1 MILMRINGEEEGGTC
16 VECKKNAAEI
26 KIVLGMK
33 KGAHR
38 NVPAQAIYL
47 CRDCAWD
54 LSECL
59 DKTVSINFKEC
70 SK

>member
-1 MILMRINGEEEGGTC
+1 MIITKIGGTDEGCSC
-16 VECKKNAAEI
+16 VECKKKPAEI
-26 KIVLGMK
+26 KVMLGTK
-33 KGAHR
+33 KIANRSLPTQGFM
-38 NVPAQAIYL
+38 L

>member
-1 MILMRINGEEEGGTC
+1 MILTRINGEEEGGTC
-16 VECKKNAAEI
+16 VECKKNTAEI
-26 KIVLGMK
+26 